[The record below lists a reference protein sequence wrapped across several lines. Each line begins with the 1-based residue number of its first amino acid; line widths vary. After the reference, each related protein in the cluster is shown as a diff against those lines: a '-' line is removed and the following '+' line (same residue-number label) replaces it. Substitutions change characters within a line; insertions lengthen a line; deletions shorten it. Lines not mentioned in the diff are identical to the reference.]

1 MYSKAVTFSCFLYA
15 GLDSRIVTGFVPLRQ
30 GCRYRQNSSRLKLA
44 ALRPLKKEAVD
55 RLVPFVAT
63 PEQLAWFSGKDG
75 NENYEQFLET
85 TMIAFVGLWASYFAS
100 FFLGSAFS
108 ILSGTVRELGNF
120 FFVLLI

>member
-1 MYSKAVTFSCFLYA
+1 MLSNSVLLSLLFTGLGSRPAFSFLP
-15 GLDSRIVTGFVPLRQ
+15 LDLARRGNHHNSRP
-30 GCRYRQNSSRLKLA
+30 KLA

-108 ILSGTVRELGNF
+108 ILSGTVR
-120 FFVLLI
+120 

>member
-1 MYSKAVTFSCFLYA
+1 MFSKALVFSCLFCA
-15 GLDSRIVTGFVPLRQ
+15 GLNLRPVASFVPLRQ
-30 GCRYRQNSSRLKLA
+30 AYRYRQSDSPLKLA

-108 ILSGTVRELGNF
+108 ILSGTVREQKK
-120 FFVLLI
+120 